1 MKVVEGF
8 SSVQSQSCPTLC
20 YLMDCSM
27 PSFPVHHQL
36 PELAQI
42 HVCQVGDT
50 IHPSHLLSSSSPPAI
65 SLSQHQGLFHG
76 VRSLHQVAK
85 VLVFQLQHQSFH

>member
-1 MKVVEGF
+1 
-8 SSVQSQSCPTLC
+8 
-20 YLMDCSM
+20 M

-42 HVCQVGDT
+42 RVYQVGDT
-50 IHPSHLLSSSSPPAI
+50 IHPSHLLSHSSPPAI

-76 VRSLHQVAK
+76 VPSLHQVAK